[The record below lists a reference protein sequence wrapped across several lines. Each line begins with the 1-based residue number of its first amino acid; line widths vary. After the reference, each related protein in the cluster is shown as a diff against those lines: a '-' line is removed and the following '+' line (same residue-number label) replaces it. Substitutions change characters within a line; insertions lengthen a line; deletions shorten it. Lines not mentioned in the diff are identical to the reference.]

1 MKNKHPYNKQAKW
14 AGGIFLIFIVL
25 FVSWVLWIIADD
37 SEVNDLIEQGYIPAD
52 YTGEDIFKLCNP
64 QTESE
69 EEALDKAP
77 PYTMTCLTRGG
88 WS

>member
-1 MKNKHPYNKQAKW
+1 
-14 AGGIFLIFIVL
+14 
-25 FVSWVLWIIADD
+25 
-37 SEVNDLIEQGYIPAD
+37 
-52 YTGEDIFKLCNP
+52 LCNP